1 MNVDAVTVSTS
12 PAPSV
17 ASSRSHAPTHAA
29 APTAAGDYAGL
40 LLHGV
45 RIARAGSAEPRA
57 PHAVESLAQ
66 LVHTLGPRPL
76 GTTALIAE
84 LERTQLAGRGGAH
97 FPAAVKWRSALRGA
111 GPLTVVANGAE
122 SEPLSAKDATLMR
135 QRPHLVL
142 DGLAITAETLGA
154 TRAVVWLHGD
164 DAGTRSAIQDA
175 LADRR
180 AWGVGG
186 PAIELVMGPS
196 HYLSGESSAITQAL
210 NGGPTLPT
218 ARRRGGASFGAPRTL
233 VHNVE
238 TLARIA
244 LLARGIAPAPTVL
257 LTVLTPIDRLVVEVD
272 RRTLI
277 TEVLERTGWLE
288 NGPPQ
293 AVLLGGYGGMWVPW
307 GDLIGATFDEHAL
320 RAIGLSAGA
329 GVVAP
334 IAAGAC
340 GIAETAA
347 ISEYLASMSAR
358 QCGPCLFGLPAL
370 AGSMALLADGKA
382 SRRERAR
389 MLSDLRA
396 VEGRGACHHPDG
408 ATRLIASALTAFRH
422 DAGEHAHG
430 RRCAGARQ
438 PTIPVPGVT
447 W

>member
-1 MNVDAVTVSTS
+1 VNVDAVTFD
-12 PAPSV
+12 
-17 ASSRSHAPTHAA
+17 A
-29 APTAAGDYAGL
+29 APTPARSAAPAAADDYPGL

-45 RIARAGSAEPRA
+45 RIARSGPADPRA
-57 PHAVESLAQ
+57 PYSVESLAQ
-66 LVHTLGPRPL
+66 LVHGFGLRPL
-76 GTTALIAE
+76 GTPALVAQ
-84 LERTQLAGRGGAH
+84 LERSELTGRGGAH
-97 FPAAVKWRSALRGA
+97 FPASVKWRSVLRGA

-122 SEPLSAKDATLMR
+122 SEPLSAKDGTLIR

-142 DGLAITAETLGA
+142 DGLAITAEALGA
-154 TRAVVWLHGD
+154 DRAVIWLHGE
-164 DAGTRSAIQDA
+164 DAGTRTAVQDA

-180 AWGVGG
+180 AWGVQG
-186 PAIELVMGPS
+186 PAIELVMGPP
-196 HYLSGESSAITQAL
+196 HYLAGESSAIAQAL

-218 ARRRGGASFGAPRTL
+218 FRRRGMSPFGAPRTL

-257 LTVLTPIDRLVVEVD
+257 LTVLTPIDRLVIEVD
-272 RRTLI
+272 RRTLV
-277 TEVLERTGWLE
+277 TEVLERTGWLRA
-288 NGPPQ
+288 GPPQ

-307 GDLIGATFDEHAL
+307 RDVVGATFDEDAL
-320 RAIGLSAGA
+320 RAVGLTSGA

-340 GIAETAA
+340 GLAETAA
-347 ISEYLASMSAR
+347 IASYLASMSAC

-370 AGSMALLADGKA
+370 AESMALLAEGKA
-382 SRRERAR
+382 SRRDRAL
-389 MLSDLRA
+389 MLSDLHA
-396 VEGRGACHHPDG
+396 VEGRGGCHHPDG
-408 ATRLIASALTAFRH
+408 ATRLIASALNAFAH
-422 DAGEHAHG
+422 DVGEHSRG